1 MRIQAAPFF
10 SPRPGSLVG
19 EDADAIVLDCY
30 WLAQWYHQ
38 SPEHFLAMPISE
50 VQLHV
55 MRTEQIAK
63 LRQKRAERDDDGD

>member
-1 MRIQAAPFF
+1 
-10 SPRPGSLVG
+10 LVG
-19 EDADAIVLDCY
+19 EEDDEIVLDCY

-55 MRTEQIAK
+55 MRTYQIAE
-63 LRQKRAERDDDGD
+63 LRRRHATERDDGD